1 MPDGFIDFVNGC
13 GPFWIA
19 NSITSTILG
28 ETNRD
33 LQRKISEENEQFQL
47 KLERMRYES
56 QEKIEA
62 ERIAFRRHLMDITR
76 DYQRQ
81 ERAQAANNM
90 DKQVEISFFASQW
103 PLDLPA
109 ATILEQ
115 TKKNHHNLNVILI
128 HNPIIASEKG
138 MIKHRENYIT
148 NIEQDIYKLME
159 FSISQDAQQI
169 GDVHFRQDACN
180 KKEKKNPDYIMTAA
194 DIMNIHFIMGSIP
207 TLVIMPKYQ
216 DNMLYLSAAMWD
228 ELAARPLIRPLF
240 ALQHDPVLAYKDE
253 KYRKEVI
260 ERLHYTVS
268 IITGVVRDQYAVL
281 TWGKQPTLHNLLNA
295 PQNGRMKQFAKQSP
309 AIKGY
314 ISQEYQSTLKALE
327 TDNKTSL
334 LQAYGQTDIDRM
346 KAMIA
351 EQEEFLN
358 A

>member
-19 NSITSTILG
+19 NSITSTFLG
-28 ETNRD
+28 KTNND
-33 LQRKISEENEQFQL
+33 LHHQISEENEQFQL
-47 KLERMRYES
+47 KMERMRYES

-62 ERIAFRRHLMDITR
+62 ERIVFRRHLMDITR
-76 DYQRQ
+76 EYQRK
-81 ERAQAANNM
+81 ERAQAAKNM
-90 DKQVEISFFASQW
+90 EERGELNFFQW

-109 ATILEQ
+109 GTILKQTQ
-115 TKKNHHNLNVILI
+115 TKKEQYRLNVILL

-169 GDVHFRQDACN
+169 VDVHFRQDACN
-180 KKEKKNPDYIMTAA
+180 KKAKNNPDYIMTAA

-207 TLVIMPKYQ
+207 TLVIIPKYQ
-216 DNMLYLSAAMWD
+216 ENMLYLSAAMWD

-240 ALQHDPVLAYKDE
+240 ALQHDSVLAYKDE

-295 PQNGRMKQFAKQSP
+295 PQNGRMKQFALRSP